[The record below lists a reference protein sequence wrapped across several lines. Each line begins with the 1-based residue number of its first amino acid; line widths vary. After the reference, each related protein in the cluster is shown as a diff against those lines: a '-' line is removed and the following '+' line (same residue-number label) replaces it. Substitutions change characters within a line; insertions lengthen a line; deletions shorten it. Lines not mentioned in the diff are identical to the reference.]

1 MKWIMKTKI
10 LSAIVFISL
19 IFYTSCNWIDT
30 GLNVDPTSPL
40 DASLKVILPTA
51 QAGIA
56 YVIGGDIN
64 RFSSL
69 FTQHVEG
76 VDRQHL
82 GLYQYNLKEDDLDNA
97 WTTMY
102 TGPMED
108 LNIMMQKSR
117 ANGSP
122 HYLGIAEVLMAVS
135 LDAWT
140 DILGDIPYS
149 EAFKGIDNLKPKYD
163 SQQDIYNSMI
173 QLLDSAII
181 HLSSATSNFKPGADD
196 IIYGGQTALWIKAAK
211 VLKARL
217 YLHLKDYTNALASL
231 NGGLASENEDMQF
244 TFGTK
249 ETEANPWYQFITQR
263 GDIRIGGKLVELM
276 NNLTDPRRPAY
287 MLPGDTLG
295 NYIGGVSEIGPMYT
309 DANSPVPFVTYMEAK
324 FIEAECLL
332 STDKTKA
339 YEAYL
344 DGIAAS
350 CRKAG
355 VSDAEIVAFLANPN
369 INVGANNLTL
379 QNIIEQKYIALF
391 TMAETWVD
399 WRRTNF
405 PALVPVKGSDIPR
418 RYFYPQSERLY
429 NLEKLQQA
437 DGYSNSPQFI
447 YTKMWIDRKW

>member
-1 MKWIMKTKI
+1 MKTKI

-19 IFYTSCNWIDT
+19 IFYTSCNWIDS
-30 GLNVDPTSPL
+30 GLNVDPTAPL
-40 DASLKVILPTA
+40 DASLNVILPTV
-51 QAGIA
+51 QAGMA
-56 YVIGGDIN
+56 YSIGGDIN

-76 VDRQHL
+76 IDRQHL
-82 GLYQYNLKEDDLDNA
+82 GLYQYNFKEDDLDNC
-97 WTTMY
+97 WTSMY

-108 LNIMMQKSR
+108 IYIIIGKAK

-122 HYLGIAEVLMAVS
+122 HYQGIAEVLMAVS

-149 EAFKGIDNLKPKYD
+149 ECFQGAGKLKPKYD
-163 SQQDIYNSMI
+163 SQQSIYNSMI
-173 QLLDSAII
+173 ALLDSALV
-181 HLSSATSNFKPGADD
+181 HLAAVNSNFKPGADD
-196 IIYGGQTALWIKAAK
+196 FIYGGDLTLWIKAAK

-217 YLHLKDYTNALASL
+217 YLHLKDYTNAAASL
-231 NGGLASENEDMQF
+231 NGGLASHTEDMQF

-263 GDIRIGGKLVELM
+263 GDIRIGPKLVELM
-276 NNLTDPRRPAY
+276 NDLTDPRRPAY

-295 NYIGGVSEIGPMYT
+295 NYIGGVSELGPMYT
-309 DANSPVPFVTYMEAK
+309 EANSPVPFVTYMEAK

-332 STDKTKA
+332 NTNKTKA

-344 DGIAAS
+344 EGITAS
-350 CRKAG
+350 CRKAS
-355 VSDAEIVAFLANPN
+355 VADAEIVAFLASPKV
-369 INVGANNLTL
+369 NVGANNLTL

-405 PALVPVKGSDIPR
+405 PALTPVTGTSVPR

-429 NLEKLQQA
+429 NLEELQKA

-447 YTKMWIDRKW
+447 YSKMWLDRQW